1 MSSILDLEIFAR
13 IADDGSISAA
23 ARSLGITPAAASIA
37 LKRLETRLGCRL
49 LARSTRSLRLTE
61 EGRRYLDSVRL
72 ALAAL
77 EDGEQ
82 ALKQQGQGLAGVLQL
97 SAPSDFGRNALLPWL
112 DDFKRQ
118 HPQLRFQLRLDDRH
132 ADLFRDSVDVALRFG
147 VPGDSSLV
155 ALPILAGHRR
165 VVCAS
170 PQYLAR
176 HGTPQTPADLA
187 RHSALLYLRN
197 GQPFDL
203 WRFSRDNQG
212 CEIQVHGDYLCD
224 DGEVAR
230 RWALAGH
237 GLVYKARLD
246 VAQDIRAGRLV
257 PLLTDWAGE
266 PTPFNLLCPHRLQV
280 SERVRLLHAFLVQ
293 RCGDLCP

>member
-1 MSSILDLEIFAR
+1 MSSILDLEIFVR
-13 IADDGSISAA
+13 IADEGSISAA
-23 ARSLGITPAAASIA
+23 ARSLGLTAAAASIA
-37 LKRLETRLGCRL
+37 LKRLETRLGSRL
-49 LARSTRSLRLTE
+49 LARSTRSLRLTP

-72 ALAAL
+72 ALATL

-82 ALKQQGQGLAGVLQL
+82 ALRQQGQGLCGVLQL

-112 DDFKRQ
+112 DEFKNQ
-118 HPQLRFQLRLDDRH
+118 HPQLRPQLQLNDRH
-132 ADLFRDSVDVALRFG
+132 ADLFRESVDVALRFG

-155 ALPILAGHRR
+155 ALPILAVHHR

-176 HGTPQTPADLA
+176 HGTPQVPEDLA
-187 RHSALLYLRN
+187 RHSALLYLRD
-197 GQPFDL
+197 GQRYDL
-203 WRFSRDNQG
+203 WRFDQAG
-212 CEIQVHGDYLCD
+212 QVREVQVRGDYACD

-246 VAQDIRAGRLV
+246 VAEDIRAGRLV
-257 PLLTDWAGE
+257 PLLTDWQGE
-266 PTPFNLLCPHRLQV
+266 SLPFNLLCPHRLQV
-280 SERVRLLHAFLVQ
+280 SERVRLLHGFLVQ
-293 RCGDLCP
+293 RCRELCP

>member
-1 MSSILDLEIFAR
+1 MSSILDLEIFVR
-13 IADDGSISAA
+13 IADEGSISAA
-23 ARSLGITPAAASIA
+23 ARSLGLTAAAASIA
-37 LKRLETRLGCRL
+37 LKRLETRLGSRL
-49 LARSTRSLRLTE
+49 LARSTRSLRLTP

-82 ALKQQGQGLAGVLQL
+82 ALRQQGQGLCGVLQL

-112 DDFKRQ
+112 DEFKGQ
-118 HPQLRFQLRLDDRH
+118 HPQLRLQLQLNDRH
-132 ADLFRDSVDVALRFG
+132 ADLFRESVDVALRFG

-155 ALPILAGHRR
+155 ALPILAAHRR

-176 HGTPQTPADLA
+176 HGAPQVPEDLA
-187 RHSALLYLRN
+187 RHSALLYLRD
-197 GQPFDL
+197 GQLYDL
-203 WRFSRDNQG
+203 WRFSRDD
-212 CEIQVHGDYLCD
+212 QVREVQVRGDYSCD

-246 VAQDIRAGRLV
+246 VAEDLRAGRLV
-257 PLLTDWAGE
+257 PLLTDWQGE
-266 PTPFNLLCPHRLQV
+266 PLPFNLLCPHRLQV
-280 SERVRLLHAFLVQ
+280 SERVRLLHGFLVQ
-293 RCGDLCP
+293 RCRELCP